1 MNVYIVGRGE
11 NADIKVNDASVSGS
25 HLRLSL
31 QEGQW
36 MVEDLQ
42 STNGTFL
49 LKDVGKVKVNRTV
62 VRETDE
68 LMLGHYRVSIAT
80 LLASVVVDTPE
91 QHRPAPE
98 QQNKPAAVYS
108 RYVRASDGSYERTKK

>member
-91 QHRPAPE
+91 Q
-98 QQNKPAAVYS
+98 QNKPAAVYS